1 MPTGNSTLTNDQLG
15 RLAVNLLHKAFI
27 EATRTVSKRLFRQ
40 LETGDE
46 VAVTQLELDDKQTV
60 QLLMK
65 LDASEYRGDL
75 NFSAFRDSVAA
86 LLTELVTTLQEEGAL
101 RTLQATEADAP
112 VGETHLLAA
121 MGPTQHGADIN
132 VLMVSLS
139 PSQVQPAIT
148 VSLLYMNP
156 DQFRSSETLGES

>member
-40 LETGDE
+40 LEGGDE

-65 LDASEYRGDL
+65 LDTSE
-75 NFSAFRDSVAA
+75 
-86 LLTELVTTLQEEGAL
+86 
-101 RTLQATEADAP
+101 
-112 VGETHLLAA
+112 
-121 MGPTQHGADIN
+121 
-132 VLMVSLS
+132 
-139 PSQVQPAIT
+139 
-148 VSLLYMNP
+148 
-156 DQFRSSETLGES
+156 